1 MTHFFG
7 DDFQGVWFEPSLT
20 RAETRQWIES
30 YLQKQLKDPSGK
42 LEVEADGPHWIGSK
56 SIYLSYSHTRG
67 AAILVYS
74 ETTALGVDAEPL
86 DREMEPSALKIA
98 DRYFHANELKELS
111 SYPEDSGILK
121 LRFLELWVRKEA
133 FGKLTRKGLKDSIHV
148 DVDALNEAS
157 FIQAPKTPAG
167 YLAVIAV
174 GA

>member
-1 MTHFFG
+1 
-7 DDFQGVWFEPSLT
+7 
-20 RAETRQWIES
+20 
-30 YLQKQLKDPSGK
+30 
-42 LEVEADGPHWIGSK
+42 
-56 SIYLSYSHTRG
+56 
-67 AAILVYS
+67 
-74 ETTALGVDAEPL
+74 VDAEPL